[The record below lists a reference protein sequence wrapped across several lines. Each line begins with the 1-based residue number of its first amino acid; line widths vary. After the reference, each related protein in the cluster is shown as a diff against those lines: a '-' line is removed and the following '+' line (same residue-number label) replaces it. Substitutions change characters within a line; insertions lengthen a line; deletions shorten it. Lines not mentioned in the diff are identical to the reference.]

1 MHLVGGLVRTMNIA
15 MERARDFSQK
25 GLHMRLGI
33 RRHLQDGELVGGAA
47 KQRSRASLLWTP
59 ITGLAIGVAAVA
71 GWNAGIEAKGSGTG
85 VAAIL
90 NVAGKA
96 DGDKN
101 EEFKF
106 FDEIVE
112 VKHLI
117 SQLYVDAPDN
127 KKLREG
133 AIKGMVEALDDPY
146 TVYVPASD
154 QREFNKNLTGEYVG
168 IGAQVNTASGWLTI
182 VSPMEDTPAFR
193 AGLMPEDKVLEI
205 DGVTT
210 QGLAVEACVDKL
222 MGKANTPVTLKVDR
236 GGQVLEVTIVR
247 EKIKTRSVK
256 GVHRMESD
264 PSSWDYVIDHDS
276 NIAYV
281 RLTQFTP
288 RVAEE
293 VLAALRSAGALREGS
308 NGLGGLILDLRFNPG
323 GLLEEAAMIADFF
336 LKDGVIVSTKGRA
349 HEERVARAQGPGT
362 LPDFPIVV
370 MVNGDS
376 ASASE
381 ILAGALA
388 DNDRAI
394 VLGERSF
401 GKGSVQS
408 LRTLENGVGSELK
421 ITEQAYYLPS
431 GRNITRKDDSA
442 VWGVDPSDGFYV
454 PMTDREVIGMIGVRR
469 KLELLSVKNAEAKA
483 KEVAVNSDDGEE
495 DAPNSELLSKL
506 DSLKSDLKIGEPIPE
521 KKEEAPR
528 VAPRVND
535 VVLPDEQHWD
545 DVEWVLSTLKDK
557 QLTAAVRAMQGR
569 IKTGEWDKTGEKGP
583 VFSKIEVDQ
592 LSRTRQYRERLIRE
606 IIRQDKRIEVLETS
620 SKGQEERNAKDL
632 WPDEVNLTD
641 GTLEVRDKDGKLI
654 TTLKITG
661 NNVERW
667 LMDADV
673 EKTPGHSCV
682 GAEDG
687 AEKKALEEADV
698 IKGLDRVAR
707 TGDDVFGS
715 FVALA

>member
-1 MHLVGGLVRTMNIA
+1 
-15 MERARDFSQK
+15 
-25 GLHMRLGI
+25 MRFGI
-33 RRHLQDGELVGGAA
+33 RRQVQDGEHTGGASIKESA
-47 KQRSRASLLWTP
+47 LRNRTSLLWTP

-71 GWNAGIEAKGSGTG
+71 GWNAGIEAKGSGG
-85 VAAIL
+85 GIASIL
-90 NVAGKA
+90 NVSGKASGAA
-96 DGDKN
+96 DGDK

-117 SQLYVDAPDN
+117 SQLYVDSPDN

-168 IGAQVNTASGWLTI
+168 IGAQVNTSTGWLTI

-193 AGLMPEDKVLEI
+193 AGLMPEDKVTEI

-236 GGQVLEVTIVR
+236 AGEVFEVVIVR
-247 EKIKTRSVK
+247 EKIKARSVK
-256 GVHRMESD
+256 GVHRNESD
-264 PSSWDYVIDHDS
+264 PSSWDYVVDDQ
-276 NIAYV
+276 NRIAYV
-281 RLTQFTP
+281 RVTQFTP
-288 RVAEE
+288 RLAEE
-293 VLAALRSAGALREGS
+293 VLAALRSAGALREGT

-349 HEERVARAQGPGT
+349 HEERVARAQAPGT

-370 MVNGDS
+370 LVNGDS

-388 DNDRAI
+388 DNNRAI

-408 LRTLENGVGSELK
+408 LRTLENGLGSELK

-442 VWGVDPSDGFYV
+442 IWGVDPTDGFYV
-454 PMTDREVIGMIGVRR
+454 PMTDREIIDMIGVRR
-469 KLELLSVKNAEAKA
+469 KLELLSVKKAEAKKA
-483 KEVAVNSDDGEE
+483 AEDVAADLPNTDTKVDEVVSDK
-495 DAPNSELLSKL
+495 NSETKE
-506 DSLKSDLKIGEPIPE
+506 DT
-521 KKEEAPR
+521 KKTTAAPR
-528 VAPRVND
+528 AND
-535 VVLPDEQHWD
+535 VVLPTEQHWD

-557 QLTAAVRAMQGR
+557 QLTAAVRAMQGKL
-569 IKTGEWDKTGEKGP
+569 KTGEWAKTGEKGP
-583 VFSKIEVDQ
+583 EFSTIEVDQ
-592 LSRTRQYRERLIRE
+592 LARARQYRERLIRE
-606 IIRQDKRIEVLETS
+606 ILRQDKRIGVLETA
-620 SKGQEERNAKDL
+620 SKGQEEKNPKDL
-632 WPDEVNLTD
+632 WPDDVNLTD
-641 GTLEVRDKDGKLI
+641 GTLEVRDKEGKLI

-673 EKTPGHSCV
+673 EKTPGHSC
-682 GAEDG
+682 
-687 AEKKALEEADV
+687 LEEPTQPVEQSDAV
-698 IKGLDRVAR
+698 KSGDRVAKAS
-707 TGDDVFGS
+707 DDIFGS
-715 FVALA
+715 SVALA

>member
-1 MHLVGGLVRTMNIA
+1 
-15 MERARDFSQK
+15 
-25 GLHMRLGI
+25 MRFGI
-33 RRHLQDGELVGGAA
+33 RRQIQDGEQTGGAMKDA
-47 KQRSRASLLWTP
+47 AARSRASLLWTP

-71 GWNAGIEAKGSGTG
+71 GWNAGIEAKGSGG
-85 VAAIL
+85 GIASIL
-90 NVAGKA
+90 NVAGSGNGKGAGA
-96 DGDKN
+96 DGDK

-117 SQLYVDAPDN
+117 SQLYVDAPDS

-168 IGAQVNTASGWLTI
+168 IGAQVNTSTGWLTI

-236 GGQVLEVTIVR
+236 AGQVFEVTIVR

-256 GVHRMESD
+256 GVHRNEAD
-264 PSSWDYVIDHDS
+264 PSSWDYVIDQE
-276 NIAYV
+276 NKIAYV
-281 RLTQFTP
+281 RVTQFTP
-288 RVAEE
+288 KLAEE
-293 VLAALRSAGALREGS
+293 VLAALRSAGALKDGS
-308 NGLGGLILDLRFNPG
+308 GALGGLVLDLRFNPG

-349 HEERVARAQGPGT
+349 HEERVARAQAPGT
-362 LPDFPIVV
+362 LPEFPIVV
-370 MVNGDS
+370 LVNGDS

-388 DNDRAI
+388 DNNRAI

-408 LRTLENGVGSELK
+408 LRTLENGLGSELK

-431 GRNITRKDDSA
+431 GRNITRKDESA
-442 VWGVDPSDGFYV
+442 IWGVDPTDGFYV
-454 PMTDREVIGMIGVRR
+454 PMTDREVIDMIGVRR
-469 KLELLSVKNAEAKA
+469 KLELLSVKKAEAKA
-483 KEVAVNSDDGEE
+483 AAEVAAKAEAEGQATTET
-495 DAPNSELLSKL
+495 
-506 DSLKSDLKIGEPIPE
+506 KSDATPE
-521 KKEEAPR
+521 AKTEVKAAPK
-528 VAPRVND
+528 ANE
-535 VVLPDEQHWD
+535 VVLPAEQHWN
-545 DVEWVLSTLKDK
+545 DVEWVLGTLKDK
-557 QLTAAVRAMQGR
+557 QLTAAVRAMQGKL
-569 IKTGEWDKTGEKGP
+569 KTGEWTKTGEKGP
-583 VFSKIEVDQ
+583 EFSTIEVDQ
-592 LSRTRQYRERLIRE
+592 LARARQYRERLIRE
-606 IIRQDKRIEVLETS
+606 ILRQDKRIGVLETA
-620 SKGQEERNAKDL
+620 SKGQEEKNPKDL
-632 WPDEVNLTD
+632 WPDDVNLTD
-641 GTLEVRDKDGKLI
+641 GSLEVRDKDGKLI

-673 EKTPGHSCV
+673 EKTAGHSC
-682 GAEDG
+682 
-687 AEKKALEEADV
+687 LEEPVKPVEPNDS
-698 IKGLDRVAR
+698 IKGEDRVAKASS
-707 TGDDVFGS
+707 DVFADTI
-715 FVALA
+715 ALA

>member
-1 MHLVGGLVRTMNIA
+1 
-15 MERARDFSQK
+15 
-25 GLHMRLGI
+25 MRFGI
-33 RRHLQDGELVGGAA
+33 RRQVQDGEQSAGTTIKESAL
-47 KQRSRASLLWTP
+47 RNRTSLLWTP

-71 GWNAGIEAKGSGTG
+71 GWNAGIEAKGGNG

-96 DGDKN
+96 EADGDK

-117 SQLYVDAPDN
+117 SRLYVDAPDN

-168 IGAQVNTASGWLTI
+168 IGAQVNTSTGWLTI

-193 AGLMPEDKVLEI
+193 AGLMPDDKVLEI
-205 DGVTT
+205 DGVST
-210 QGLAVEACVDKL
+210 QGLAVEACVEKL
-222 MGKANTPVTLKVDR
+222 MGKANTPVTIKVDR
-236 GGQVLEVTIVR
+236 AGEVFDLTIVR

-256 GVHRMESD
+256 GVHRNEAD
-264 PSSWDYVIDHDS
+264 PSSWDYVIDHES

-281 RLTQFTP
+281 RVTQFTP
-288 RVAEE
+288 RLAEE
-293 VLAALRSAGALREGS
+293 VLAALRSAGALKEGS
-308 NGLGGLILDLRFNPG
+308 GALGGLVLDLRFNPG

-349 HEERVARAQGPGT
+349 HQERVSRAQLPGT

-388 DNDRAI
+388 DNGRAI

-421 ITEQAYYLPS
+421 ITEQAYFLPS
-431 GRNITRKDDSA
+431 GKNITRKDDSA
-442 VWGVDPSDGFYV
+442 MWGVDPTDGFYV
-454 PMTDREVIGMIGVRR
+454 PMTDREIIDMIGVRR
-469 KLELLSVKNAEAKA
+469 KLELLSVKRAEAKA
-483 KEVAVNSDDGEE
+483 AAEVAANGEAAPETKTEGQADAKAEVKPDTKAAPKVNE
-495 DAPNSELLSKL
+495 
-506 DSLKSDLKIGEPIPE
+506 
-521 KKEEAPR
+521 
-528 VAPRVND
+528 
-535 VVLPDEQHWD
+535 VVLPAEQHWD

-557 QLTAAVRAMQGR
+557 QLTAAVRAMQGKL
-569 IKTGEWDKTGEKGP
+569 KTGEWAKTGEKGP
-583 VFSKIEVDQ
+583 EFSTIEVDQ
-592 LSRTRQYRERLIRE
+592 LARARQYRERLIRE
-606 IIRQDKRIEVLETS
+606 IIRQDKRIDVLETA
-620 SKGQEERNAKDL
+620 SKGQEEKNPKDL
-632 WPDEVNLTD
+632 WADDVNLTD
-641 GTLEVRDKDGKLI
+641 GTLEVRDKEGKLI

-673 EKTPGHSCV
+673 EKTPGHSC
-682 GAEDG
+682 
-687 AEKKALEEADV
+687 LEEPVKPAEQAEV
-698 IKGLDRVAR
+698 VKVEDRVAR
-707 TGDDVFGS
+707 SGDEVFGDL
-715 FVALA
+715 VVLA